1 MMPME
6 RRALL
11 QRVLS
16 LVGAAT
22 VAPAFSFE
30 ALAKAAEAP
39 PLLDT
44 AHFSLLSAVAD
55 TMIPVTDTPG
65 ALAAGVP
72 KLFDSLLRNW
82 AAPQRRTD
90 LIAAL
95 ARIDAA
101 AREKAGQ
108 GFAKLTP
115 QQRHD
120 FLSTYDAQVLQAPP
134 PGLPVPANP
143 LKAAP
148 SVADPNYGRLRQD
161 PFGGLMGAAKVVD
174 PAYAK
179 VKELIVV
186 LFYYSETALTHD
198 LEYEHAPG
206 QWNPSV
212 PVTAQTRQTG
222 GAGLA

>member
-11 QRVLS
+11 QRALF
-16 LVGAAT
+16 LVGAT
-22 VAPAFSFE
+22 VTPTFSFK

-39 PLLDT
+39 PLLDA

-72 KLFDSLLRNW
+72 KLFDGLLRNW
-82 AAPQRRTD
+82 ASPQRRAD
-90 LIAAL
+90 LVAAL
-95 ARIDAA
+95 DRIDVA

-108 GFAKLTP
+108 SFTKLTP

-120 FLSTYDAQVLQAPP
+120 LLAAYDIQALQAPP
-134 PGLPVPANP
+134 AGAPVPANP
-143 LKAAP
+143 LRTAP
-148 SVADPNYGRLRQD
+148 SVADPNYGRLKQD
-161 PFGGLMGAAKVVD
+161 PFAGRMATAQVAD
-174 PAYAK
+174 PDYAK
-179 VKELIVV
+179 LKELIVV
-186 LFYYSETALTHD
+186 LFYFSETALTHD

-222 GAGLA
+222 GASLA